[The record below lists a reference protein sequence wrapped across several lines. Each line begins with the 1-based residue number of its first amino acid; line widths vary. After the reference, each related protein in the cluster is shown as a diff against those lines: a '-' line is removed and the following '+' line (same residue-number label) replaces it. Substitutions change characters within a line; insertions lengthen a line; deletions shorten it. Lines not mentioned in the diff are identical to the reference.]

1 MTTRILPQAEWPR
14 LVGTEAA
21 DVWPHLNPMK
31 SHVVVV
37 EEDGQIIA
45 CHVLMHVLHAEC
57 LWVHPDHRHPRVSRL
72 LWNEVQLQA
81 QKLGATTLATAA
93 NDDRVKRLLAYV
105 GATKL
110 EGEHYVI
117 PLEGPCLPQ

>member
-1 MTTRILPQAEWPR
+1 
-14 LVGTEAA
+14 
-21 DVWPHLNPMK
+21 MK

-37 EEDGQIIA
+37 EDEGQIIA

-57 LWVHPDHRHPRVSRL
+57 LWVHPDRRDPRVSRI
-72 LWNEVQLQA
+72 LWNAVQRHA
-81 QKLGATTLATAA
+81 QKLGAKSLATAA
-93 NDDRVKRLLAYV
+93 NDERVKRLLAYV

-117 PLEGPCLPQ
+117 SMEGPCLPQ